1 MQCCSKLACSVCTRH
16 PGQFDNSIPT
26 SLSPGYRLFHQFI
39 LGAGAGGIFQLHCI
53 LERWKGPHN
62 NMINNIFMWIS
73 FSTIQ
78 LSEAFSVS
86 DSYILRHS
94 HVTLRF
100 EIDKMNDNSDNKAL
114 YSLGEEGK

>member
-1 MQCCSKLACSVCTRH
+1 
-16 PGQFDNSIPT
+16 
-26 SLSPGYRLFHQFI
+26 
-39 LGAGAGGIFQLHCI
+39 
-53 LERWKGPHN
+53 
-62 NMINNIFMWIS
+62 MWIS